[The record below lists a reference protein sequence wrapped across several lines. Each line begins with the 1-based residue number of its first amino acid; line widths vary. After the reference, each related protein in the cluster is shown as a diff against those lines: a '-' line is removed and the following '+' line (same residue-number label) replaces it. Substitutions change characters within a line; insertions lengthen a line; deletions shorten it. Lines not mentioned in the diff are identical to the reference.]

1 LPATV
6 AIPWACP
13 WLAFFWL
20 AFGRTLALGLGEAL
34 GMGEALRVSSGEG
47 LVGREAEL
55 ALAAAAV
62 RQLSEG
68 RASALAIEGE
78 AGIGKTR
85 LVQSIVDNARSREVA
100 VFCGQAHPFERT
112 RPFGVVAAALDL
124 SRRSPDPRRAAIGAL
139 LAGQGAGAPA
149 RAAGDIQYR
158 VVEEIVDL
166 VETSCA
172 ERPVLLVAE
181 DIHWADSASLLAILS
196 VARLLPFAALLVV
209 VTARPSPLPAE
220 VARLLDDLAAGGART
235 LQLQP
240 LKSDDVAM
248 LACHVLGA
256 SPGPA
261 LTAMLAKAGGNPLW
275 AVAMLRS
282 LADEGMLRR
291 AGDSVEA
298 TTSELPAALSDLVVR
313 RLQHLPRAT
322 LELLQVTAVLG
333 DAVSLRDVAAVAR
346 RPPAEV
352 VGQLSDAFDAQ
363 LLDEADD
370 RVVFRHQLVHDAI
383 YQHVPPPARRLL
395 HREAAVALMAAGA
408 DRLDVAD
415 HLLLGA
421 ERGDGQA
428 VAWLPMTAYLEA

>member
-124 SRRSPDPRRAAIGAL
+124 SRRSPDPRRAAIGAP

-235 LQLQP
+235 LGED
-240 LKSDDVAM
+240 K
-248 LACHVLGA
+248 
-256 SPGPA
+256 
-261 LTAMLAKAGGNPLW
+261 N
-275 AVAMLRS
+275 
-282 LADEGMLRR
+282 
-291 AGDSVEA
+291 
-298 TTSELPAALSDLVVR
+298 
-313 RLQHLPRAT
+313 
-322 LELLQVTAVLG
+322 
-333 DAVSLRDVAAVAR
+333 
-346 RPPAEV
+346 
-352 VGQLSDAFDAQ
+352 
-363 LLDEADD
+363 
-370 RVVFRHQLVHDAI
+370 
-383 YQHVPPPARRLL
+383 
-395 HREAAVALMAAGA
+395 
-408 DRLDVAD
+408 
-415 HLLLGA
+415 
-421 ERGDGQA
+421 
-428 VAWLPMTAYLEA
+428 

>member
-1 LPATV
+1 MRYKLRQG
-6 AIPWACP
+6 
-13 WLAFFWL
+13 
-20 AFGRTLALGLGEAL
+20 AFGWTLALALGEAW
-34 GMGEALRVSSGEG
+34 GVGEALRMSSAAG

-62 RQLSEG
+62 RRLSEG

-85 LVQSIVDNARSREVA
+85 LVQSIVDDARSRDAA

-139 LAGQGAGAPA
+139 LAGQGPGAPT
-149 RAAGDIQYR
+149 RAAGDIRYR

-196 VARLLPFAALLVV
+196 VARQLPLAALLVA
-209 VTARPSPLPAE
+209 VTARPSPLSAE
-220 VARLLDDLAAGGART
+220 VIQLLDDLAAGGART

-240 LKSDDVAM
+240 LTSGEVAV

-256 SPGPA
+256 FPGPA

-298 TTSELPAALSDLVVR
+298 TTSEV
-313 RLQHLPRAT
+313 
-322 LELLQVTAVLG
+322 
-333 DAVSLRDVAAVAR
+333 
-346 RPPAEV
+346 
-352 VGQLSDAFDAQ
+352 
-363 LLDEADD
+363 
-370 RVVFRHQLVHDAI
+370 
-383 YQHVPPPARRLL
+383 
-395 HREAAVALMAAGA
+395 
-408 DRLDVAD
+408 
-415 HLLLGA
+415 
-421 ERGDGQA
+421 
-428 VAWLPMTAYLEA
+428 